1 MIYTS
6 NYLHSFVNTMN
17 YIFSF
22 LILSFII
29 LFFVNVMWAG
39 LNLALAIT
47 NGIESIVVGQDLVE
61 NVYFSTYFKWIL
73 LADVGWIL
81 AIVVY
86 MLRRKQYMTDSE
98 LNYLSYQPLNNRKI
112 CVLIPT
118 FNEAE
123 SIESV
128 LNDYLNH
135 KWVSEVIVVDN
146 NSKDG
151 TPDVAERAGAKVI
164 RKQKNMGFSHSYV
177 MGLKE
182 ALKTDAD
189 IVTTTEADGSYNAY
203 DLDKMIP
210 YLENCDMV
218 IGTRYVQVLTEKGNQ
233 NKLRH
238 VWGNL
243 LLAKLIQIRYF
254 SLLHMGIVN
263 LTDVGCLYRAIR
275 LDALQKIIDKTTY
288 PGTDKPIGGVAFA
301 LHLTM
306 LGIENN
312 LRIVEVPVTF
322 KKRVGKSKTG
332 SNEVGKGIKYGLRFL
347 WFILTR

>member
-1 MIYTS
+1 
-6 NYLHSFVNTMN
+6 MN

-29 LFFVNVMWAG
+29 LFFVNVMWTG
-39 LNLALAIT
+39 LNLALGIT
-47 NGIESIVVGQDLVE
+47 NGIESVVVGQDLIE

-86 MLRRKQYMTDSE
+86 MLRRKQYMTNSE

-151 TPDVAERAGAKVI
+151 TPDVAEKAGAKVI
-164 RKQKNMGFSHSYV
+164 RKQ
-177 MGLKE
+177 
-182 ALKTDAD
+182 
-189 IVTTTEADGSYNAY
+189 I
-203 DLDKMIP
+203 
-210 YLENCDMV
+210 
-218 IGTRYVQVLTEKGNQ
+218 
-233 NKLRH
+233 LR
-238 VWGNL
+238 L
-243 LLAKLIQIRYF
+243 L
-254 SLLHMGIVN
+254 SG
-263 LTDVGCLYRAIR
+263 
-275 LDALQKIIDKTTY
+275 
-288 PGTDKPIGGVAFA
+288 
-301 LHLTM
+301 
-306 LGIENN
+306 
-312 LRIVEVPVTF
+312 
-322 KKRVGKSKTG
+322 
-332 SNEVGKGIKYGLRFL
+332 
-347 WFILTR
+347 W